1 MALPTFLP
9 FRALRYSTPHRK
21 RLGDLIA
28 PPYDV
33 ISDELRRRLT
43 ARDPHNIVHLDL
55 PVADDG
61 ETAPAAAARQLA
73 AWTSSGVLRRDEGPA
88 YYLCEQQYRD
98 GEGVTRTRRGL
109 FGRLKLEPFEAGVVI
124 PHERTLEAPRLGRE
138 ALLEATRT
146 HLSPV
151 FLLHPDPGGV
161 VAAALGKQAE
171 VAAFDSARDDN
182 DVQVRLARIED
193 PEVVASLQGALQP
206 QWALIAD
213 GHHRYESS
221 LAYRDRRRQEGSD
234 DAGHT
239 LAFLCSLEDSGLTV
253 FPIHRLVH
261 SLAEFEPSVFRNRL
275 GKLFR
280 LTSFE
285 GSDSLLEAL
294 RKRRGRPGVFGL
306 TLRDEPRFWLAEW
319 IDGAGLDQPGFAELA
334 APLRR
339 LDVILLHRLVLE
351 TVLGIDIEAQAKQ
364 THLRYVKDETALFD
378 RVADGEAQIG
388 ILLNP
393 TPIEQVVEV
402 TRAKLRLPQKTTYF
416 YPKVPTGLVL
426 DPLDG

>member
-1 MALPTFLP
+1 VPTFLP
-9 FRALRYSTPHRK
+9 FRALRYAATFRE

-33 ISDELRRRLT
+33 ISDEYRSRLT

-55 PVADDG
+55 PVG
-61 ETAPAAAARQLA
+61 EGNESPPEAAARQLA
-73 AWTSSGVLRRDEGPA
+73 TWTADGVLRRDERPA
-88 YYLCEQQYRD
+88 FYLCEQHYRN
-98 GEGVTRTRRGL
+98 GEGATRIRRGL
-109 FGRLKLEPFEAGVVI
+109 FGRLKLEPFETGIVI
-124 PHERTLEAPRLGRE
+124 PHERTLEGPRRDRE

-151 FLLHPDPGGV
+151 FLLHPDPGAAVARALERLAGSV
-161 VAAALGKQAE
+161 V
-171 VAAFDSARDDN
+171 FDTARDD
-182 DVQVRLARIED
+182 DEVLVRVARIDGQEDLVRLQAE
-193 PEVVASLQGALQP
+193 LQS

-221 LAYRDRRRQEGSD
+221 LAYRDRRRQGGQSD
-234 DAGHT
+234 AEHT
-239 LAFLCSLEDSGLTV
+239 LAFLCSLEDAGLTV
-253 FPIHRLVH
+253 LPIHRLVH
-261 SLAEFEPSVFRNRL
+261 SLTDFDASRFRSRL
-275 GKLFR
+275 GDLFR
-280 LTSFE
+280 LTAVGE
-285 GSDSLLEAL
+285 PDALHKAL
-294 RKRRGRPGVFGL
+294 RTRRGRPGVFGL
-306 TLRDEPRFWLAEW
+306 SMQDEPRCWLAEW
-319 IDGAGLDQPGFAELA
+319 IEGAGLDRPAFGDLP

-351 TVLGIDIEAQAKQ
+351 AVLGITIEAQAKQ
-364 THLRYVKDETALFD
+364 THLKYVKDETALFD
-378 RVADGEAQIG
+378 RVATGAAQIG

-402 TRAKLRLPQKTTYF
+402 TRQKLRLPQKTTYF